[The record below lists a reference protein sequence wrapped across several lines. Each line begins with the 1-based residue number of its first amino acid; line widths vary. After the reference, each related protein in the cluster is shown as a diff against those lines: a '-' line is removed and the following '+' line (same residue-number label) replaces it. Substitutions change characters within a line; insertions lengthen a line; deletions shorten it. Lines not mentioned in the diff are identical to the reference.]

1 MRRIAVHAVDRDIQV
16 ALLGFGG
23 NAGRGSAAHHVD
35 DHDRVFGRGG
45 QPERLDH
52 QRKSGAGGRRQRR
65 RAAIGCADDHV
76 DRGELVFGLQQHPA
90 NLDQAGRQP
99 FEHFGRR
106 RDRIGGGK
114 ANAAADGAERGCFVA
129 RQQPTLI
136 GDRLG
141 RGEMFVEAEAG
152 GGVRSDLYGGPATPR
167 WRQFLV
173 GQPFFDRREQLLGGE
188 AEQVAAM
195 PSATMLERPSGTVLA
210 SSFIGTSMTRAPD

>member
-129 RQQPTLI
+129 RQQPTLKVI
-136 GDRLG
+136 GLG
-141 RGEMFVEAEAG
+141 GEMFVKLRLAAASIRPLWRPG
-152 GGVRSDLYGGPATPR
+152 WPR